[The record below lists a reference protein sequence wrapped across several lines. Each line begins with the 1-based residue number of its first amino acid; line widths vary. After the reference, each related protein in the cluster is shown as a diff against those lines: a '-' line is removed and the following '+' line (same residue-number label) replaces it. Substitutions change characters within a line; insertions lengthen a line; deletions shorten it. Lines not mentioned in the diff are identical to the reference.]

1 MTKMSVTR
9 NDLIEH
15 AKGKLNITDFDPYTM
30 LWSYDDMDAE
40 TTELMVQIA
49 IDTLVQTRV
58 DLGLEDD
65 EEATEGE
72 EGSQEV
78 SDQG

>member
-1 MTKMSVTR
+1 MTRDELV
-9 NDLIEH
+9 EH
-15 AKGKLNITDFDPYTM
+15 AKGKMNITDFDPETM
-30 LWSYDDMDAE
+30 MWSYDDLDKE
-40 TTELMVQIA
+40 TTELLVQIA

-65 EEATEGE
+65 EETTEGE

>member
-1 MTKMSVTR
+1 MTMTR

-15 AKGKLNITDFDPYTM
+15 AKGKLNITDFDPETM
-30 LWSYDDMDAE
+30 MWFYDDLDAE

-49 IDTLVQTRV
+49 IDTLAQARI

-65 EEATEGE
+65 EETTEGE

>member
-1 MTKMSVTR
+1 MTMTR
-9 NDLIEH
+9 NELIDH
-15 AKGKLNITDFDPYTM
+15 AKGKLNITDFDPDTM
-30 LWSYDDMDAE
+30 LWSYENLDKE

-65 EEATEGE
+65 EEATERK

-78 SDQG
+78 QDQG

>member
-1 MTKMSVTR
+1 MSMTR
-9 NDLIEH
+9 DDLIEQ
-15 AKGKLNITDFDPYTM
+15 AKGKVNITDFDPDTM
-30 LWSYDDMDAE
+30 MWSYDDLDEE

-49 IDTLVQTRV
+49 LDTLVQMRV

-65 EEATEGE
+65 EEATERE

>member
-1 MTKMSVTR
+1 MSMTRDELV
-9 NDLIEH
+9 EH
-15 AKGKLNITDFDPYTM
+15 AKGKLNITDFDPETM
-30 LWSYDDMDAE
+30 MWSYDDLDAE

-65 EEATEGE
+65 EEATERK

-78 SDQG
+78 QDQG